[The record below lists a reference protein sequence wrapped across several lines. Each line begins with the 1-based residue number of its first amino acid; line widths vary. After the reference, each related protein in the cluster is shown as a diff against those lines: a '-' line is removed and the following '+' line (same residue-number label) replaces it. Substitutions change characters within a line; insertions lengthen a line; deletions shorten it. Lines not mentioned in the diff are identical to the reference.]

1 VNAEPPATPAS
12 TIEKTEGNDLQVT
25 VSELYISQDF
35 MPMVPASGPPLH
47 ALLTLEINGK
57 DALRAAKG
65 DASGTITI
73 TRPNGEIIARSNLTA
88 SRASD
93 DLSLAQPGPQ
103 HLTLDTGRVTIST
116 KLTEGETL
124 QGSAVVTIGDRQFEL
139 QLPQTEVK
147 FTM

>member
-1 VNAEPPATPAS
+1 MIVLILICVAMFAGCRQNTAGPEGGTSTATPGVNAEPPATPAS

-47 ALLTLEINGK
+47 ALLTLAINGK

-103 HLTLDTGRVTIST
+103 
-116 KLTEGETL
+116 
-124 QGSAVVTIGDRQFEL
+124 
-139 QLPQTEVK
+139 
-147 FTM
+147 